1 MDCVNFQY
9 CSIYMLAAT
18 PFKTPSLQVLER
30 VRQGTRTVN
39 QQPLQAA
46 MHLLHS
52 HVIFAF
58 SYAAII
64 VMTMGHMLTCL
75 ALQLA
80 ALHILRHIVAISTTS
95 HRHQP
100 DEYAHKVQVGRKL
113 EAKVL
118 IEPCNQTL
126 KQTVIPRLSGD
137 SC

>member
-1 MDCVNFQY
+1 
-9 CSIYMLAAT
+9 
-18 PFKTPSLQVLER
+18 
-30 VRQGTRTVN
+30 
-39 QQPLQAA
+39 

-52 HVIFAF
+52 HVIFVF

-118 IEPCNQTL
+118 IEPCNRTL